1 MNKDK
6 SALRW
11 IVLLVGIVVLA
22 IVVSIAWKYFA
33 APAIEEKKAAEEKQQ
48 AEAEMFQGENVL
60 IATES
65 FAGHA
70 AFRSPEFNGYLA
82 EKNLHAVI
90 MDQPDYNERMSAL
103 ASGKIHM
110 AVMTIDST
118 LVVGNKSD
126 SYPGLITFVV
136 AESRGADG
144 VVSFKKIIPN
154 VEALNRPDAQIVLT
168 PDSPDET
175 LTRQM
180 ISGML
185 PVLNGTEKW
194 LMPANGADEVYR
206 QLRRDNGTVPRA
218 YVLYEPALSRALE
231 VEGVHL
237 IYDSSNIPSTIMD
250 VLVVNRRYLEAEPI
264 KVLQVTEAYFR
275 ALYYHTSKPDGIVQL
290 LLADGKQTGDMP
302 SEAQARR
309 MAQGILFK
317 NCMENYAHFGI
328 VPVDVSRGLPRLDTV
343 IGQIARLLQKTGKL
357 DGYTRA
363 GREQE
368 LYTTQILA
376 SMHQQNF
383 LPGEGQAENMRGNT
397 DLPALSEDQWKT
409 LVIVGT
415 MDAQTIDFRR
425 GQAEP
430 STQGK
435 RDLEDIA
442 QRITAWP
449 NFYLEVIGHARAEGD
464 PEANKRLAFNRAQ
477 AVGNQL
483 LLLGINPNRVHITAA
498 EPTATDGRGQS
509 VTFTLLRHAY

>member
-1 MNKDK
+1 MNTDK
-6 SALRW
+6 SAIRMIAMLGGV
-11 IVLLVGIVVLA
+11 ILLAVVVA
-22 IVVSIAWKYFA
+22 IAWRYFA
-33 APAIEEKKAAEEKQQ
+33 APVIEEKKAEEAKQQ
-48 AEAEMFQGENVL
+48 AEKEMFQGDNIRIGIEP
-60 IATES
+60 
-65 FAGHA
+65 FAGYA
-70 AFRSPEFNGYLA
+70 VLRSPEFNGFLA
-82 EKNLHAVI
+82 EDNLHAVI
-90 MDQPDYNERMSAL
+90 MDMPDYNERMSAL
-103 ASGKIHM
+103 ESGEIHM
-110 AVMTIDST
+110 AAMTIDST

-126 SYPGLITFVV
+126 SYPGLIFFTID
-136 AESRGADG
+136 ESRGADG
-144 VVSFKKIIPN
+144 VATFKKVIPN

-175 LTRQM
+175 LTRHM

-185 PVLNGTEKW
+185 PALSGNDKW
-194 LMPANGADEVYR
+194 MIKANGADEVYR
-206 QLRRDNGTVPRA
+206 QLRRDSGTLPRA

-250 VLVVNRRYLEAEPI
+250 VMVVNRRYLEAEPI

-383 LPGEGQAENMRGNT
+383 LPGVGQDENMRGNT
-397 DLPALSEDQWKT
+397 ELPALSEDQWKT

-425 GQAEP
+425 GQSEP